1 MQQLQI
7 EYFFPL
13 TEQIPLDLDYT
24 KTHEYETEK
33 RKKLFANSVTISTL
47 SVTSSNGSFAP
58 LELTLDAINL
68 EKSTRLGNWEIENA
82 KKKPGMLQKI
92 LMKNIFGMK
101 WMGK

>member
-24 KTHEYETEK
+24 KTIEYETEK
-33 RKKLFANSVTISTL
+33 RKKLLVNSITISTVS
-47 SVTSSNGSFAP
+47 SVGNFAP
-58 LELTLDAINL
+58 LTLTTNAIDWNN
-68 EKSTRLGNWEIENA
+68 STRLGNWEIENS
-82 KKKPGMLQKI
+82 KKKPGFLQKI
-92 LMKNIFGMK
+92 MMKNIFGMK

>member
-24 KTHEYETEK
+24 KTIEYETEK
-33 RKKLFANSVTISTL
+33 RKKLLVNSISL
-47 SVTSSNGSFAP
+47 STVSAGGSFTSVS
-58 LELTLDAINL
+58 LTTNNIDWEN
-68 EKSTRLGNWEIENA
+68 STRLGNWEIENS
-82 KKKPGMLQKI
+82 KKKPGFLQRI
-92 LMKNIFGMK
+92 MMKNIFGMK

>member
-13 TEQIPLDLDYT
+13 TEQIALDLDYT
-24 KTHEYETEK
+24 KTHEYEAEK
-33 RKKLFANSVTISTL
+33 RKKLLVNSITISTV
-47 SVTSSNGSFAP
+47 SAVGNFAP
-58 LELTLDAINL
+58 LTLTTNAIDWNN
-68 EKSTRLGNWEIENA
+68 STRLGDWEIENS
-82 KKKPGMLQKI
+82 KKKPGFLQKI